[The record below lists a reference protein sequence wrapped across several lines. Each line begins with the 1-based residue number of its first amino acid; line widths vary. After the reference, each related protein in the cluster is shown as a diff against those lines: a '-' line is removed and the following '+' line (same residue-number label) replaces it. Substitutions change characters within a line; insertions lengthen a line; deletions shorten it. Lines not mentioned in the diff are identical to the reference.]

1 MPSMGRRRRSQLD
14 LPPRM
19 HMKSGTYYY
28 VTTSLPRKWISLG
41 KDLSA
46 ARKMWAQ
53 IEAGLDHSTSLS
65 MLIDEWTETEAYT
78 GLSLNTRRVYKSAIK
93 QIKAV
98 FADFSSVVEIRPHHI
113 ASWLDEHDSKV
124 MANTGKS
131 ILSNVLAIAVRRG
144 LIDRNPANEV
154 DNLTVKRRTRYLT
167 DEEYLAIRSCAHPVL
182 AAAMDL
188 SYATGSRIGD
198 VLEIHLSHISAE
210 GLLVRQEKT
219 GKLQLFSRNPALDKA
234 IDNARAI
241 PRAVRGMF
249 LLCTERGKKYQ
260 YAVLNRLWI
269 EARTA
274 ADVEDAQFRDIRA
287 KSATDAKRGGQDYQ
301 AILGHTTKAMSDS
314 YIKIEDAQIVEPLK
328 RVL

>member
-1 MPSMGRRRRSQLD
+1 MPKMGRRRRNQLD

-19 HMKSGTYYY
+19 HLKSGTYYY

-41 KDLSA
+41 KELAA
-46 ARKMWAQ
+46 ARKAWAE
-53 IEAGLDHSTSLS
+53 IESGAENSASLS
-65 MLIDEWTETEAYT
+65 TLIDEWTTTEAFT
-78 GLSLNTRRVYKSAIK
+78 SLSLNTRRVYKSAIK

-98 FADFSSVVEIRPHHI
+98 FAEFTSVTEIRPQHI
-113 ASWLDEHDSKV
+113 AAWLDAHDSKV

-144 LIDRNPANEV
+144 LIDRNPAKEV

-167 DEEYLAIRSCAHPVL
+167 DEEYLSIRSFAHPVL

-234 IDNARAI
+234 IENARVI